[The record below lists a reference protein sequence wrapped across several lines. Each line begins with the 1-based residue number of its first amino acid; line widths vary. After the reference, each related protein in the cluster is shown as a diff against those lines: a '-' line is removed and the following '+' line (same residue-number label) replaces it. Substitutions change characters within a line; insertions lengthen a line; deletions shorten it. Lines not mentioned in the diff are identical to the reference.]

1 MRKPPFVLDLTN
13 GKTLS
18 NIMRVGIENI
28 PVTKFDSRTIL
39 KGWLK
44 QVSNILEDT
53 KQKTRKN

>member
-1 MRKPPFVLDLTN
+1 
-13 GKTLS
+13 
-18 NIMRVGIENI
+18 MRVGIENI